1 MINAAAHEW
10 VRYQQACFNRSITCF
25 DEADATYAPVDGMF
39 TVANHV
45 AHAADIVQWLCD
57 GAFTADRFDTD
68 LVARE
73 RRIRQVTSLAEA
85 RRRFDAAYDR
95 ASRIAAAIPDER
107 LRTGTVPPNVVVGEV
122 ALIRVLSMM
131 DDHTAHHR
139 GALTV
144 YSRLLGKTPGAYLT

>member
-57 GAFTADRFDTD
+57 GAFTANSFDTD

-73 RRIRQVTSLAEA
+73 RRIR
-85 RRRFDAAYDR
+85 RFDAATIAHR
-95 ASRIAAAIPDER
+95 VSPPPSPTSGCTPEPSRPTWSWARWP
-107 LRTGTVPPNVVVGEV
+107 
-122 ALIRVLSMM
+122 
-131 DDHTAHHR
+131 
-139 GALTV
+139 
-144 YSRLLGKTPGAYLT
+144 